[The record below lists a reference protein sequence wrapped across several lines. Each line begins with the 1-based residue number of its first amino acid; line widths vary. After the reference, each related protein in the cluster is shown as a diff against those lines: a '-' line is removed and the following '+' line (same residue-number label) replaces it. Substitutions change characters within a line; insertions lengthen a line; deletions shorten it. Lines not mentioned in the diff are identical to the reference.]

1 MRFWLPLMFEPTS
14 QFHDIARL
22 AERHGF
28 EGLALADH
36 VLIPEH
42 VASVHP
48 SGENPFTPETAF
60 QDPLVSIASMAAVTT
75 RLKFMPYVYILPMRD
90 PFSVA
95 KQVGTL
101 SDLADQRVSMGVGAG
116 WLAEEMEVLG
126 HDFHRRGRRL
136 DEMLTIIRDLWDD
149 GWCEFHGAHYDVPR
163 SAMFPVPSGPIP
175 IWVGGKSVAAL
186 RRAAR
191 HDGWLGMN
199 YDVDEIPVLLDTLT
213 AARREAG
220 SHTRNDFEVMVIP
233 NAVPDVDRYRELE
246 ERGVTSTI
254 GMPWM
259 LGDPAFSSIAA
270 KGEAMARFAETFI
283 APLTR

>member
-1 MRFWLPLMFEPTS
+1 MRFWLPLMFEPTN

-22 AERHGF
+22 AELHGF

-36 VLIPEH
+36 ILIPEQI
-42 VASVHP
+42 ASVHP

-75 RLKFMPYVYILPMRD
+75 RLRFMPYVYILPMRD

-95 KQVGTL
+95 KQMGTL
-101 SDLADQRVSMGVGAG
+101 SDLADQRVAMGVGAG
-116 WLAEEMEVLG
+116 WLAEEMELLG

-149 GWCEFHGAHYDVPR
+149 GWCEFHGEHYHVAR
-163 SAMFPVPSGPIP
+163 SAMFPVPNGRIP
-175 IWVGGKSVAAL
+175 IWVGGRSHAAL

-199 YDVDEIPVLLDTLT
+199 YDVDEIPVLLDTLA

-220 SHTRNDFEVMVIP
+220 SGKRDDFEVMVIP
-233 NAVPDVDRYRELE
+233 NAVPDVNRYRELE
-246 ERGVTSTI
+246 ARGVTSTI

-259 LGDPAFSSIAA
+259 LGDPAFASIAA
-270 KGEAMARFAETFI
+270 KGDAMARFADAFI
-283 APLTR
+283 GPLAR